1 MIRWFCGLALAVLF
15 PFSVLAADC
24 RDCPEMVAVP
34 GGLGQLG
41 DDKDPF
47 TVRVA
52 PFAIARTE
60 TTVRQ
65 WKLCAADG
73 GCKAIPADLRWTD
86 DDMPMTH
93 VTFADA
99 QAFAAWLTQKTGQ
112 PYRLPTEAEWEFA
125 ARAGTN
131 GLFPWGAG
139 MEEGRAVCQRCDPR
153 FDHRP
158 APVATMKPNPWGLH
172 DMNGNVWE
180 WTLDC
185 WNPSHQGRPR
195 DGIARDQPGC
205 GKRVVKGGS
214 WYFVPYQ
221 SRSAARVAEDGR
233 SLGYDIGFR
242 VVRD

>member
-1 MIRWFCGLALAVLF
+1 MIRWFLASLLTLLPLVSAV
-15 PFSVLAADC
+15 AADC
-24 RDCPEMVAVP
+24 RDCPQMVTVT

-41 DDKDPF
+41 DDTTPF

-52 PFAIARTE
+52 SFAIARTE

-65 WKLCAADG
+65 WKTCAAEG
-73 GCKAIPADLRWTD
+73 GCKALPADLRWKD

-93 VTFADA
+93 VSFADA
-99 QAFAAWLTQKTGQ
+99 QSYAVWLTRKTGQ

-131 GLFPWGAG
+131 TLFPWGAG
-139 MEEGRAVCQRCDPR
+139 MEEGRAVCQHCDPR

-158 APVATMKPNPWGLH
+158 APAATMQPNPWGLY

-185 WNPSHQGRPR
+185 WKPSHQGRPR
-195 DGIARDQPGC
+195 DGIAVSEPGC
-205 GKRVVKGGS
+205 QKHVVKGGS

-221 SRSAARVAEDGR
+221 SRSASRVGEDGR

-242 VVRD
+242 VVRE